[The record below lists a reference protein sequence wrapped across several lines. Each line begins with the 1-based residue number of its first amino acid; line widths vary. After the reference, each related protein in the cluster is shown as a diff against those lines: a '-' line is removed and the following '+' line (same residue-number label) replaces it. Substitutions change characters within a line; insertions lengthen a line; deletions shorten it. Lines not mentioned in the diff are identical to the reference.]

1 MPARVSAD
9 NFDSEVLESHIPVLV
24 DFYSDSCVPC
34 KKIAPVLSKLE
45 TEYAEKVKI
54 VKINT
59 NFDTEI
65 TEKYGIEA
73 TPTLVLLNKGD
84 EVSRLKGAVS
94 RDDIVSLID
103 NIKEQI

>member
-9 NFDSEVLESHIPVLV
+9 TFESEVLESQIPVLV

-73 TPTLVLLNKGD
+73 LFAALDELKSKTGFGSYIHQSKDVWLKTL
-84 EVSRLKGAVS
+84 A
-94 RDDIVSLID
+94 
-103 NIKEQI
+103 

>member
-1 MPARVSAD
+1 MPARVNGE
-9 NFDSEVLESHIPVLV
+9 NFETEVLSSEIPVLV

-45 TEYAEKVKI
+45 TEYEGRLKI

-59 NFDTEI
+59 NFDEKLV
-65 TEKYGIEA
+65 EKYGIEA

-84 EVSRLKGAVS
+84 EVSRLKGAVG
-94 RDDIVSLID
+94 RDEIVSLIEL
-103 NIKEQI
+103 K

>member
-1 MPARVSAD
+1 MPARVNGE
-9 NFDSEVLESHIPVLV
+9 NFEAEVLSSEIPVLV

-45 TEYAEKVKI
+45 TEYEGRLKI

-59 NFDTEI
+59 NFDEELV
-65 TEKYGIEA
+65 EKYGIEA

-84 EVSRLKGAVS
+84 EVSRLKGAVG
-94 RDDIVSLID
+94 RDEIVSLIEL
-103 NIKEQI
+103 K

>member
-1 MPARVSAD
+1 MPARVNGE
-9 NFDSEVLESHIPVLV
+9 NFETEVLSSEIPVLV

-45 TEYAEKVKI
+45 TEYEGRLKI

-59 NFDTEI
+59 NFDEELV
-65 TEKYGIEA
+65 EKYGIEA

-84 EVSRLKGAVS
+84 EVSRLKGAVG
-94 RDDIVSLID
+94 RDEIVSLIEL
-103 NIKEQI
+103 K